1 MDLKI
6 PAIFILA
13 ILLSGCVSEKG
24 VEIPAGDVNA
34 SKKTPEALFFS
45 ESSENLIVSFVR
57 KATPDWQRES
67 RLVIIG
73 QKEEYPEEGPFYA
86 PFLGG
91 EPHNSSFLDGATVVL
106 SYSEAPGH
114 SNESYSYSN
123 LFLELDRFSS
133 NSSAKRYLASL
144 KRAGDIDTG
153 VCLVWTDR
161 NEIEFEGVLRERV
174 RIGKN
179 CVFGNL
185 VVRER
190 KDAWESEIGKLR
202 GPLEDFGQFP

>member
-1 MDLKI
+1 MKI

-24 VEIPAGDVNA
+24 VGIPYGDINN
-34 SKKTPEALFFS
+34 SQKTREALFFPQ
-45 ESSENLIVSFVR
+45 SSDKLIAYFAR
-57 KATPDWQRES
+57 NATANWTRES

-73 QKEEYPEEGPFYA
+73 QKEEYPEEGPLYA

-91 EPHNSSFLDGATVVL
+91 EPHNSSFLDGAAVVL
-106 SYSEAPGH
+106 SYSETPGQ

-123 LFLELDRFSS
+123 LFLELGRFSS
-133 NSSAKRYLASL
+133 NESAERYLASL

-161 NEIEFEGVLRERV
+161 NNIEFEGVLRERV

-190 KDAWESEIGKLR
+190 KDAWASEIGKLK
-202 GPLEDFGQFP
+202 GPLEDFG